1 MRQHDKLINA
11 AAKKV
16 LSPHGLFRKGTS
28 RTWVD
33 DNGYF
38 VIFVS
43 FGSSNWSQSARL
55 GVGIDFLWKY
65 DSGGPGTGFSYSYGN
80 SSIEDFFEYD
90 GNDAVF
96 KRKWNDIQK
105 LVYRK

>member
-80 SSIEDFFEYD
+80 SSIEDFFE
-90 GNDAVF
+90 
-96 KRKWNDIQK
+96 
-105 LVYRK
+105 